1 MDGEATSS
9 RKPNLRLVEIAL
21 VQAVF
26 GLLFGALLDGGVM
39 LTCFLVPVPA
49 YWASVAL
56 LLARRRGRLRPADV
70 AYIKGGW
77 IVILPMGMAIA
88 YAVYAAG
95 WV

>member
-1 MDGEATSS
+1 MNGEATASG
-9 RKPNLRLVEIAL
+9 KPNLRLVEIAL

-26 GLLFGALLDGGVM
+26 GLLFATLLDGGVM
-39 LTCFLVPVPA
+39 VTCYLVPVPA

-70 AYIKGGW
+70 AYIKVGW
-77 IVILPMGMAIA
+77 IAILPAGMAIA
-88 YAVYAAG
+88 YALYAAG